1 MSNHR
6 LYQEILPKKASKLQI
21 REAIE
26 TDINLIVNGILSI
39 RDKLEDTRTPL
50 ANDLDDS
57 MKIMRDVMIDV
68 MKQIE

>member
-1 MSNHR
+1 MSHR
-6 LYQEILPKKASKLQI
+6 MYEEVLPKKATKIQI